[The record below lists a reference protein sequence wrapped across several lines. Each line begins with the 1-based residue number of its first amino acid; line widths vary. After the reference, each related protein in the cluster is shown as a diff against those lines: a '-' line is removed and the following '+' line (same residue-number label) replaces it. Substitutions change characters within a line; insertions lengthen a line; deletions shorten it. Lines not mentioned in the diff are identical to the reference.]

1 MPGMAETPGLRELK
15 KRRTR
20 QALVEAA
27 VRLFERKGYEGVTV
41 AEIAAAAEVST
52 RTFFLHFQ
60 AKEDVLFAHADVRV
74 DLAVA
79 AIAERGPGERPA
91 DVLLRA
97 TERMILEAW
106 DGGDLSGGLAAL
118 RVRLAASVPALQARL
133 LQRYLG
139 ARAELARALREAFPD
154 ELDEVT
160 ASALVGAMVGAVG
173 AAATAALE
181 RGDGPAEVR
190 DAMRRGME
198 LVARSLPA

>member
-1 MPGMAETPGLRELK
+1 MAETPGLRELK

-79 AIAERGPGERPA
+79 AIAERGPAERPA

-97 TERMILEAW
+97 TERMILDAW

>member
-1 MPGMAETPGLRELK
+1 MAETPGLRELK

-97 TERMILEAW
+97 TERMILDAW

>member
-1 MPGMAETPGLRELK
+1 MAETPGLRELK